1 MYNDGDSSAQDVT
14 RNYVLER
21 SGPAE
26 GPALLSIF
34 GGKITTFRRLAG
46 DALKKL
52 EDCSSDAGPEWTRGA
67 TLPGGDF
74 ATDDFDVLVDALAAG
89 YPKLEGRLLRRLTRA
104 YGTRT
109 RKLLGDA
116 TDTASLGT
124 HFGDTLYEREVTYL
138 QTAEWAN
145 SVESV
150 LWRRSKLGLKI
161 GDKGKKALKAWFDK
175 KKTEAMSPIS

>member
-1 MYNDGDSSAQDVT
+1 
-14 RNYVLER
+14 
-21 SGPAE
+21 
-26 GPALLSIF
+26 LLCIF

-46 DALKKL
+46 DAMKKL
-52 EDCSSDAGPEWTRGA
+52 EDCFPNAGPEWTRGA

-74 ATDDFDVLVDALAAG
+74 ATDGFDDLVEALAAE
-89 YPKLEGRLLRRLTRA
+89 YPKLERRLLRRLVRA

-116 TDTASLGT
+116 TDTPSLGT

-145 SVESV
+145 SAESV
-150 LWRRSKLGLKI
+150 LWRRSKLGLKVD
-161 GDKGKKALKAWFDK
+161 DKGKKALKAWFDK
-175 KKTEAMSPIS
+175 KKTEAMPTMS